1 VRERVKQFVQRI
13 MPVVILLSSDCWLK
27 VWTSYLEV
35 QQVISG
41 RKIFV
46 VVLIEA
52 FFEKFGPLTL
62 FHKKLGRIKPGFTHS
77 SY

>member
-1 VRERVKQFVQRI
+1 
-13 MPVVILLSSDCWLK
+13 
-27 VWTSYLEV
+27 LEV

-52 FFEKFGPLTL
+52 FLEKFGPLTL
-62 FHKKLGRIKPGFTHS
+62 FHKKLGRIKPGLPILFIKQLNYDRT
-77 SY
+77 